1 MCNKDIIEG
10 IQGIVNV
17 EGHSGSIRFIGL
29 LDGVGMFQQI
39 RFYLYETEYVF
50 YQCYPWPSVIEL
62 TEQQRRD
69 IVNLLGDNGMVSV
82 SDDEYV

>member
-1 MCNKDIIEG
+1 MRNKDIIEG

-39 RFYLYETEYVF
+39 RFYLYETDFEGEYYNYDKKKFRF
-50 YQCYPWPSVIEL
+50 YSEW
-62 TEQQRRD
+62 
-69 IVNLLGDNGMVSV
+69 LL
-82 SDDEYV
+82 YKP